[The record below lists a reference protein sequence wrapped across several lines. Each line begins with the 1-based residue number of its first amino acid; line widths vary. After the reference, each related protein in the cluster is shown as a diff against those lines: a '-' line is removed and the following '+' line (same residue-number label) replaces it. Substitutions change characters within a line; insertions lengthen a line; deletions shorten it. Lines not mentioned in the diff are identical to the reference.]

1 MLQGHLC
8 QNIVHPLLVVN
19 TRGAFAH
26 AGHRFVL
33 TFRLSEACPHKL
45 DLRLAFGT
53 LCLHCVC
60 YKESFADTVLVGI
73 FSSLHQEGYTLS
85 HLSDKPEDVVLDL

>member
-1 MLQGHLC
+1 M
-8 QNIVHPLLVVN
+8 VHPLLVGN

-33 TFRLSEACPHKL
+33 TFWLSEACPHKL

-53 LCLHCVC
+53 LC
-60 YKESFADTVLVGI
+60 SFADTVLVGI